1 MSAHRVTE
9 AKPLPLNPSAP
20 KAELIALTRALTL
33 REGKVI
39 NRYTDS
45 KYAFLVLH
53 AHAAFWK
60 GGLLNARNSP
70 IKYGAEILRL
80 IQTVQKPKQV
90 AVTHGHRHQREIPV
104 IQGKTGQVRKL
115 RSCPMSIREMT
126 LIPSLITS
134 NIVPRYSTPEVTWA
148 QDQRGT
154 KGEDGWWHV
163 DQKLLITLSEQWKI
177 VKGLHDSLYLGEM
190 QCLQLF
196 SSFLQKRTLRYN
208 NEGYLSLCPLCHS

>member
-90 AVTHGHRHQREIPV
+90 AVTHGHSHPRPQAPKGNSRYPGKNRAGQEAKKLPYVYKRNDINPV
-104 IQGKTGQVRKL
+104 
-115 RSCPMSIREMT
+115 P
-126 LIPSLITS
+126 
-134 NIVPRYSTPEVTWA
+134 
-148 QDQRGT
+148 D
-154 KGEDGWWHV
+154 H
-163 DQKLLITLSEQWKI
+163 
-177 VKGLHDSLYLGEM
+177 
-190 QCLQLF
+190 F
-196 SSFLQKRTLRYN
+196 
-208 NEGYLSLCPLCHS
+208 